1 MALGDVGGVGSHSLI
16 ADRELFVLQ
25 QLKDAVF
32 ERVTDERRHLVQPLR
47 AKLNKRH
54 APARA
59 LWPNRAIR
67 QARARAARM
76 DGKYIEQIVD
86 RNKFVHMVVFDRK
99 ICLPKYNVLNEDRK
113 LQCTTYHLTS
123 GIS

>member
-1 MALGDVGGVGSHSLI
+1 MALGDVGGVGFHSLI
-16 ADRELFVLQ
+16 ADRELLVLQ

-59 LWPNRAIR
+59 LRPNRAMRQTRARALWPNRAIR

-76 DGKYIEQIVD
+76 NGKYIEQIVD
-86 RNKFVHMVVFDRK
+86 RNKFVSTWSYSIEKFAYQNIM
-99 ICLPKYNVLNEDRK
+99 C
-113 LQCTTYHLTS
+113 
-123 GIS
+123 